1 LLKKEKRN
9 SLKIFFID
17 FISDSILMMKE
28 HSFYEVNYQF
38 IFLDGEENDENL
50 NDFSK

>member
-1 LLKKEKRN
+1 V
-9 SLKIFFID
+9 IVF
-17 FISDSILMMKE
+17 SDIQCE

-50 NDFSK
+50 NDLSK